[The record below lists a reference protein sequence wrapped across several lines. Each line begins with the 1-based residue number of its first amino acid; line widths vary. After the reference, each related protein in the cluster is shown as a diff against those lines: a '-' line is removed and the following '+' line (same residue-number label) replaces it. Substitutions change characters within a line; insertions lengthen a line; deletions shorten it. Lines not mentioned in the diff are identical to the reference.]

1 MNLRRNGSLSY
12 SSINTSQDGLKVV
25 AKTVVEKAHQNLE
38 INFKIVAN
46 DQYIAL
52 IRSVGS
58 IKSATRL
65 TG

>member
-12 SSINTSQDGLKVV
+12 SNINTSQDGLKVV